1 MTTKLFLH
9 FLNDMLQMSKFKFF
23 VLQDK
28 FYRIAQM
35 LLNFANV
42 KCTWKIEN
50 FKNIICLKT
59 VENLALY

>member
-1 MTTKLFLH
+1 
-9 FLNDMLQMSKFKFF
+9 MLQMSKFKFF

-28 FYRIAQM
+28 FSRIAQM